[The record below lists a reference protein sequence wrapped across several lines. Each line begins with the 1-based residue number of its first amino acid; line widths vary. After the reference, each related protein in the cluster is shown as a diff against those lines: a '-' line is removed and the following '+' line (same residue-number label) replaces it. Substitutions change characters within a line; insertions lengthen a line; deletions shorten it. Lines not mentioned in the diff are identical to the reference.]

1 VLADREIEANYS
13 NGAGGPDRATTLGS
27 KAALSGRH
35 MRKLT
40 YNVTVCLPSLF
51 MSASLVRI
59 ATRESPL
66 ALWQAEYVKARL
78 LAAHPGLQVQLVPM
92 TTRGDQIL
100 GSPLSQVG
108 GKGLFIKELEVAI
121 LEGRADIAVHSMKD
135 VPVEFPEELG
145 LVAICE
151 REDCHDAFVSNRY
164 ATLQD
169 LPQGAVIGS
178 SSLRRQCQ
186 LRAWRSD
193 VVLRDLRGNVGTRLR
208 KLDEGDYDAIILAA
222 AGLIRLGLS
231 ERIRQFLPP
240 ELSLPAGGQGAVG
253 VEARLDDVDTIMLLQ
268 CLHHEPTAICVRAE
282 RAMNARLQGG
292 CQVPIAALAVLEQG
306 DQLFMRGLVGS
317 VDGQKVLR
325 SEIRG
330 AAHLCEDLGE
340 ILAEDLLRQGAAAL
354 LEAL

>member
-1 VLADREIEANYS
+1 
-13 NGAGGPDRATTLGS
+13 
-27 KAALSGRH
+27 
-35 MRKLT
+35 
-40 YNVTVCLPSLF
+40 
-51 MSASLVRI
+51 MSAPLIRI

-78 LAAHPGLQVQLVPM
+78 LAAHPALQVELVPM

-100 GSPLSQVG
+100 TSPLSQIG
-108 GKGLFIKELEVAI
+108 GKGLFIKELEVAM

-135 VPVEFPEELG
+135 VPMEFPEGLG

-151 REDCHDAFVSNRY
+151 REDCRDAFVSNRF
-164 ATLQD
+164 AGLED

-186 LRAWRSD
+186 LRAWRPD
-193 VVLRDLRGNVGTRLR
+193 LVLRDLRGNVGTRLR
-208 KLDEGDYDAIILAA
+208 KLDDGDYDAIILAG
-222 AGLIRLGLS
+222 AGLKRLGLS
-231 ERIRQFLPP
+231 ERIRQWLAP

-253 VEARLDDVDTIMLLQ
+253 VESRLDDSATRALLD
-268 CLHHEPTAICVRAE
+268 CLHHEPTAVCVRAE

-292 CQVPIAALAVLEQG
+292 CQVPIAALAVLEAN
-306 DQLFMRGLVGS
+306 DQIWMRGLVGS
-317 VDGQKVLR
+317 VDGSKVLR

-330 AAHLCEDLGE
+330 ASHLSEDLGE